1 MMLIANSLE
10 QHSIPMKIQE
20 LLLAAGEPSH
30 IDSLCGVDAH
40 SLEGWVVSDRIA
52 VVLEANEPAIEGQC
66 SASKADHSRHLVAP
80 RWLRP
85 ATACSDLLLG
95 ARDYRRP

>member
-30 IDSLCGVDAH
+30 IDNLCGIDAH
-40 SLEGWVVSDRIA
+40 SLEGGAMSGRRDYEFA
-52 VVLEANEPAIEGQC
+52 VVLEANETAIEEMIN
-66 SASKADHSRHLVAP
+66 
-80 RWLRP
+80 
-85 ATACSDLLLG
+85 
-95 ARDYRRP
+95 ARRQKQTILAV